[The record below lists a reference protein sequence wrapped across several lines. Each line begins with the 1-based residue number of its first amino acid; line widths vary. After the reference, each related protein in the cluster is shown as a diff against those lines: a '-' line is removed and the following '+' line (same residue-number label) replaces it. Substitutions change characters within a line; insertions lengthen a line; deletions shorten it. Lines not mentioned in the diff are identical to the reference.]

1 MRNGSTSEARV
12 SELNFGNKTK
22 ATRNGAS
29 SDLSLCFGLC
39 IMRQNSMMENLT
51 DVGDYSPL
59 LMPPAAQEPDQ

>member
-1 MRNGSTSEARV
+1 MRSGSTSDASV

-22 ATRNGAS
+22 AMRNGAGS
-29 SDLSLCFGLC
+29 ELSLCFGLC
-39 IMRQNSMMENLT
+39 IARQNSMMENLC